1 MTLNHVLLGEN
12 LALSYDS
19 ITPKTEWSFWKYWI
33 PIPDEARG
41 EAFTIHLCM
50 EKVGEVLEARVL
62 VIYSCETSL
71 LHEGDRRDGGWG
83 WEEVT

>member
-1 MTLNHVLLGEN
+1 
-12 LALSYDS
+12 
-19 ITPKTEWSFWKYWI
+19 
-33 PIPDEARG
+33 
-41 EAFTIHLCM
+41 M